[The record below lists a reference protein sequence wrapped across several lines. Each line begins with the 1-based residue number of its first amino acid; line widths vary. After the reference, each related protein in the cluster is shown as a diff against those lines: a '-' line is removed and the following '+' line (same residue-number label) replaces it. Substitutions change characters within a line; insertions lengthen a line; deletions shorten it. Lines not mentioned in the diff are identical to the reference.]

1 MKKLVLITILFI
13 AGFVRAQAPTYDDLR
28 ILYADG
34 NYDKLIKVSSSY
46 STHDKTKNDPLAH
59 LWLARGLYKM
69 SLSGNSE
76 EKYKNAYKEAVAA
89 LGKCIKL
96 DKVGDVQREYEEFIQ
111 EFKMSLI
118 EVIAN
123 DIATPD
129 FKKANSWVLKYYKLD
144 PNSLGAKYLEAAC
157 KFRNGDKGG
166 ANTTWKEAE
175 KKLVALETIDEWSKA
190 DIALFKMGIL
200 QSAECYVASRQVD
213 KAKTLLGKVAQWFEE
228 DEEFKAKYDEIVN

>member
-13 AGFVRAQAPTYDDLR
+13 AGFVRAQSPTYDDLR

-46 STHDKTKNDPLAH
+46 STNDKTKNDPLAH

-69 SLSGNSE
+69 SLSGNSD

-129 FKKANSWVLKYYKLD
+129 YKKANSWVLKYYKLD

-157 KFRNGDKGG
+157 KFRNADKGG
-166 ANTTWKEAE
+166 ANAAWKEAE

-190 DIALFKMGIL
+190 DIALFKLGIL